1 MREIKFKGKSQET
14 NEWVCGQLLYLGNQP
29 FIVGGL
35 VEANSEYTNIEWWQP
50 VYPNSVGRFTGL
62 KNSQGNEIF
71 EGDIV
76 KFLYKPTYPFGDSE
90 FDEVVICKVSVCVTG
105 KFILEKNQSDEF
117 EESLYNAVNYD
128 DELTVIGNIHDN
140 PELIKGEL

>member
-1 MREIKFKGKSQET
+1 MREIKFRGKWMT
-14 NEWVCGQLLYLGNQP
+14 NGEWVTGDLMQLNDPMASICTADSYYFIDRDTIGQY
-29 FIVGGL
+29 
-35 VEANSEYTNIEWWQP
+35 
-50 VYPNSVGRFTGL
+50 TGL
-62 KNSQGNEIF
+62 KDSQGNEIY

-128 DELTVIGNIHDN
+128 DGLTVVGNIHDN
-140 PELIKGEL
+140 PELIKEDCNERY